1 MGEYK
6 ARIPRRIEQEMAGG
20 NRQRLRV
27 YGSAKKPARF
37 FIEYKYMYKRIYEF
51 KNLLKAYQMARKC
64 KRYKRNI
71 VDYGFFLESNLL
83 RLQREL
89 ILENYMP
96 SSYVCFTVFE
106 PKVRKVAAPAF
117 RDRVLQHSLV
127 SQIEPLF
134 ESKFIYDSYAC
145 RKNKGTH
152 FGLKRVKKFLTA
164 ARSIYGKNTP
174 IYCLRMDIEKFFASV
189 SWDVLISIIN
199 RTISC
204 EKTKKLIEKIITK
217 HRCFDING
225 NFIKASYD
233 VVNPENRKGLPIGN
247 LTSQLF
253 ANIYLNELDH
263 FVKETLRVRWYVRYM
278 DDFLVI
284 HPDRNY
290 LKKMREAIKIFIEY
304 ELKLKFHPKKVI
316 IQNVKTGLPFV
327 GYLIFYDHVLI
338 RGSTLLRMRRRLKK
352 RRIECMEEND
362 NKPLAASLSALRGH
376 LRYANAYRLEK
387 NLFEQPPVKL
397 KVKKEKKIN
406 KQLKLF

>member
-1 MGEYK
+1 
-6 ARIPRRIEQEMAGG
+6 
-20 NRQRLRV
+20 
-27 YGSAKKPARF
+27 
-37 FIEYKYMYKRIYEF
+37 MYKKIYDF

-83 RLQREL
+83 RLQRE
-89 ILENYMP
+89 IVSEAYMP
-96 SSYVCFTVFE
+96 SSYICFTVFD
-106 PKVRKVAAPAF
+106 PKTRKVAAPAF

-127 SQIEPLF
+127 ARIEPF
-134 ESKFIYDSYAC
+134 FDSKFIYDSYAC

-152 FGLKRVKKFLTA
+152 FGLKRVKKFLQGT
-164 ARSIYGKNTP
+164 RSIYGKNIP
-174 IYCLRMDIEKFFASV
+174 IYCLRMDIKKFFASV

-199 RTISC
+199 RIILC
-204 EKTKKLIEKIITK
+204 EKTRKLIEKIITC

-225 NFIKASYD
+225 NFIKEPYD

-263 FVKETLRVRWYVRYM
+263 FVKETLRVKWYARYM
-278 DDFLVI
+278 DDFLII

-290 LKKMREAIKIFIEY
+290 LKEMREAIKMFLEY

-352 RRIECMEEND
+352 KRIECMEENN
-362 NKPLAASLSALRGH
+362 NKSLKASLSALRGH
-376 LRYANAYRLEK
+376 LRYANAYRLTK
-387 NLFEQPPVKL
+387 NLFEQPLVKP
-397 KVKKEKKIN
+397 KIKKKKIPS